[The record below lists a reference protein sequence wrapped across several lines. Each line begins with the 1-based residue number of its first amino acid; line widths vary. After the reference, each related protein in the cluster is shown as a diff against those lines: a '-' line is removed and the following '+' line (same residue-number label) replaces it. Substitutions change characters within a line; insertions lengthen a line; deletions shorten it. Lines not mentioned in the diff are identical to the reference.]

1 MGIDGPSQVAMVPY
15 LVTERGWT
23 ALFAERRGRGF
34 EPDELARIEMMV
46 ASARRVAASA
56 LDEREAAI
64 RADLDPVL
72 EVLNAEAL
80 QRDLRTA
87 FERCRDNN
95 EPIAL
100 LRVPLAGEGGFEG
113 RAKALIGALEVLDAL
128 PSHLLGRPGPDE
140 LWMVLPG
147 LDVPAARAFA
157 EALHQRLSP
166 AAAPVSGLAPA
177 GIRPMVAEW
186 VIGIGAILVGE
197 RVPRPMIERAG
208 EALNRARVPG
218 AQAVQAVVPA
228 LH

>member
-1 MGIDGPSQVAMVPY
+1 
-15 LVTERGWT
+15 
-23 ALFAERRGRGF
+23 
-34 EPDELARIEMMV
+34 MV

-80 QRDLRTA
+80 QRDLRIA

-100 LRVPLAGEGGFEG
+100 LRIPLAGEGGFEG
-113 RAKALIGALEVLDAL
+113 RAKALIAALEVLDAL

-157 EALHQRLSP
+157 ETLHQRLSP
-166 AAAPVSGLAPA
+166 APAPVSGLAPA

-186 VIGIGAILVGE
+186 VIGIGAIVVGE

>member
-1 MGIDGPSQVAMVPY
+1 MPDQTDELRAVLRIAREHIEQYRAYS
-15 LVTERGWT
+15 
-23 ALFAERRGRGF
+23 
-34 EPDELARIEMMV
+34 DELARIEMMV

-113 RAKALIGALEVLDAL
+113 RAKALIGC
-128 PSHLLGRPGPDE
+128 LGR
-140 LWMVLPG
+140 
-147 LDVPAARAFA
+147 
-157 EALHQRLSP
+157 
-166 AAAPVSGLAPA
+166 A
-177 GIRPMVAEW
+177 GQ
-186 VIGIGAILVGE
+186 IGGI
-197 RVPRPMIERAG
+197 
-208 EALNRARVPG
+208 
-218 AQAVQAVVPA
+218 
-228 LH
+228 